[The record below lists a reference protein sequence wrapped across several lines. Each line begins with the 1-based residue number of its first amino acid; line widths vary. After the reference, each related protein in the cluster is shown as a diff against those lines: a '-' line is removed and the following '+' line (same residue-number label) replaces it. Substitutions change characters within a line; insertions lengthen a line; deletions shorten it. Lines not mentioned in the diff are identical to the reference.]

1 MIELSFEGAMQEM
14 GDWWTWERSEGKLVP
29 DHMRRI

>member
-14 GDWWTWERSEGKLVP
+14 GDWWTWERREGSLLR
-29 DHMRRI
+29 D